1 MKKKILV
8 ALISVVVLIATGA
21 ATLGYFRMHNDEQRI
36 AAGTLT
42 DDPPRII
49 LDKLDDGYLW
59 EIRLLAHFGNAS
71 AQAVLGAR
79 YQYGL
84 GVSVDA
90 VQMLQNYLEA
100 AEKGNHTAQL
110 MLGRLY
116 DPYQYYEFMTTE
128 ITQSTIDSVIK
139 SPSGNILL
147 TSKSGDAKNWY
158 QRSAAQGNVE
168 AMVMLGE
175 LLVKETRMA
184 DDNITEAAEWFLKA
198 AENENLYGQLR
209 IGEMYVDGYGVNED
223 VDKGIY
229 WLKKAA
235 EQGIV
240 EAELALG
247 MEYETGHTMV
257 RDIQKAA
264 EWYLLAAQHGN
275 SSAQR
280 NIGKLYANG
289 EGVPRDYVEA
299 YVWLSRAAA
308 QGAPSAAQARDS
320 LESRMTPSQVETAQR
335 NASL

>member
-59 EIRLLAHFGNAS
+59 EIRLLAHVGNAS

-116 DPYQYYEFMTTE
+116 DPYQYHEFMTTE
-128 ITQSTIDSVIK
+128 ISQSTINSVIK

-147 TSKSGDAKNWY
+147 TTKSGDAKNWY

-184 DDNITEAAEWFLKA
+184 DNNITKAAEWFLKA
-198 AENENLYGQLR
+198 AKNENLYGQLL

-229 WLKKAA
+229 WLNKAA
-235 EQGIV
+235 EQGSV

-275 SSAQR
+275 SAAQR

-289 EGVPRDYVEA
+289 EGVPRDYVKA
-299 YVWLSRAAA
+299 YVWLSRATA